1 VRELVAYF
9 RFPRAGPSFFFDKEE
24 EQLVAE
30 EISGCYYICNYAISE
45 SLDLNAE
52 NAVLPHLHSSGEQ
65 FFLSRWSSNSSS
77 PVGRAIL
84 PLPLVEQF
92 FLSRWSSN
100 SSSPSCFRWAI
111 LPLPLVEQFFLS
123 RWSSNSSSP
132 SCFRWAIL
140 PHPHASGEQFFLT
153 LMLQVSNPS

>member
-92 FLSRWSSN
+92 FL
-100 SSSPSCFRWAI
+100 
-111 LPLPLVEQFFLS
+111 
-123 RWSSNSSSP
+123 
-132 SCFRWAIL
+132 
-140 PHPHASGEQFFLT
+140 T